1 MHITKLALQQM
12 GTYPSPPTLSALAM
26 ASTALMIEKNYL
38 QMLEILFKE
47 LESSGE
53 LSLGLNDFLAA
64 SANSH
69 ENHVYLLQQRVKT
82 EIDQ

>member
-1 MHITKLALQQM
+1 
-12 GTYPSPPTLSALAM
+12 
-26 ASTALMIEKNYL
+26 
-38 QMLEILFKE
+38 MLEILFKE